1 MSDSA
6 NFAMTR
12 GGNQTPEFDQLRSS
26 ALFIGIVGLL
36 ASVPG
41 IIWSQQQFFRSYL
54 LAFVFWNGIP
64 LGCMAILMMH
74 HLTGGGWGFLI
85 RRALEAG
92 TRTIG
97 LMAIFY
103 LPLLVGMTYLYPW
116 TRPDAAANPVYQ
128 QKHFY
133 LNAPFFISRSILY
146 FVLWIALAWLLNRWS
161 AQQDQPGNPGA
172 AVRLEGI
179 SGPGLILWGIAITFS
194 SVDWIMSLEPTWFST
209 IYGMLMMIV
218 AALSAMAFVI
228 LVTSRLA
235 GREPLARIS
244 TRQRFNDLGNLLLAF
259 VMLWAY
265 LSFSQ
270 FLIIWSGNMTEEISW
285 YMSRARGSWAV
296 LAIILIIFHFAIP
309 FLLLLSRD
317 VKRKPGS
324 LSRVAWLLMG
334 LTLVDLYWL
343 VVPAFES
350 AGPRVHWTNF
360 TLVIGIGGVWVW
372 AFFTQYSKMPL
383 LPEFDPR
390 LIEMIEED
398 AREHAKEH

>member
-1 MSDSA
+1 
-6 NFAMTR
+6 
-12 GGNQTPEFDQLRSS
+12 
-26 ALFIGIVGLL
+26 
-36 ASVPG
+36 
-41 IIWSQQQFFRSYL
+41 
-54 LAFVFWNGIP
+54 
-64 LGCMAILMMH
+64 
-74 HLTGGGWGFLI
+74 
-85 RRALEAG
+85 
-92 TRTIG
+92 
-97 LMAIFY
+97 
-103 LPLLVGMTYLYPW
+103 
-116 TRPDAAANPVYQ
+116 
-128 QKHFY
+128 
-133 LNAPFFISRSILY
+133 
-146 FVLWIALAWLLNRWS
+146 
-161 AQQDQPGNPGA
+161 
-172 AVRLEGI
+172 
-179 SGPGLILWGIAITFS
+179 
-194 SVDWIMSLEPTWFST
+194 
-209 IYGMLMMIV
+209 MLMMMV

-228 LVTSRLA
+228 LVTRRLA
-235 GREPLARIS
+235 GREPLSRIS
-244 TRQRFNDLGNLLLAF
+244 TAQRFNDLGNLLLAF

-285 YMSRARGSWAV
+285 YMSRARGSWSV
-296 LAIILIIFHFAIP
+296 LAILLIIFHFAIP

-350 AGPRVHWTNF
+350 AGPRIHWTNF

-390 LIEMIEED
+390 LIELIEED

>member
-1 MSDSA
+1 MSAST
-6 NFAMTR
+6 NFAMTSS
-12 GGNQTPEFDQLRSS
+12 GNQTPEFDRLRSA
-26 ALFIGIVGLL
+26 ALFIGIIGLL

-54 LAFVFWNGIP
+54 LAFVFWIGIP
-64 LGCMAILMMH
+64 LGCMALLMMH

-97 LMAIFY
+97 VMAIFY

-116 TRPDAAANPVYQ
+116 TRPDASANPVYQ

-133 LNAPFFISRSILY
+133 LNSQFFIARSIIY
-146 FVLWIALAWLLNRWS
+146 FVIWIALAWLLNRWS
-161 AQQDQPGNPGA
+161 SQQDQPGDPGA
-172 AVRLEGI
+172 AVRLEGV
-179 SGPGLILWGIAITFS
+179 SGPGLVLWGLTVTFS

-218 AALSAMAFVI
+218 QALTAMAFVI
-228 LVTSRLA
+228 LVVRHLA
-235 GREPLARIS
+235 GREPLARIA
-244 TRQRFNDLGNLLLAF
+244 TPQRFNDLGNMLLTF

-270 FLIIWSGNMTEEISW
+270 FLIIWSGNMPEEISW
-285 YMSRARGSWAV
+285 YMSRARGSWSAM
-296 LAIILIIFHFAIP
+296 AIILIVFHFAIP

-324 LSRVAWLLMG
+324 LSRVAWLLMP

-360 TLVIGIGGVWVW
+360 SLVIGIGGIWLW
-372 AFFTQYSKMPL
+372 AFFTQYAKMPL
-383 LPEFDPR
+383 LPAYDPR
-390 LIEMIEED
+390 LIELIEED
-398 AREHAKEH
+398 EKEHAKEH